1 MADRQPQPART
12 SDAIQALIIG
22 GVPAEIGRLRRLLG
36 TVPGI
41 ALVGVAP
48 TLEQAAGLIRS
59 RAPDVV
65 FLDVDAADFEGPSL
79 LGTEDASISVV
90 VVADDSQLAADAFGH
105 GAVDFLLRPL
115 TPAGM
120 DVAVH
125 RLHALLDRRSDR
137 PPDGQR
143 PRQPGRRRPP
153 EPEPPDEADT
163 ATPVPGRGGTLSI
176 DDRVAVSLERGRSVD
191 LVPVSEILWI
201 ESLQNY
207 TRLQLVGRKPVVIK
221 RTLSDW
227 EAMLPPEHFGRISRS
242 LMIQLTRLRSSLWQ
256 SRDETLLAF
265 DGTDARLSI
274 GRSAA
279 ARLRELFRGPG
290 MA

>member
-1 MADRQPQPART
+1 MADRQPQTART
-12 SDAIQALIIG
+12 SGAINALIIG
-22 GVPAEIGRLRRLLG
+22 GGSAEIARLRKLLG

-41 ALVGVAP
+41 ELTGDAP
-48 TLEQAAGLIRS
+48 TLGEAAGLIRDQ
-59 RAPDVV
+59 APDVA
-65 FLDVDAADFEGPSL
+65 FLDADAADFEGPSL
-79 LGTEDASISVV
+79 LGTDDASISVL
-90 VVADDSQLAADAFGH
+90 VVANDAELAADAFGR

-115 TPAGM
+115 TRAGLE
-120 DVAVH
+120 VAVH
-125 RLHALLDRRSDR
+125 RLNALLDRLPDR
-137 PPDGQR
+137 LPDRQR
-143 PRQPGRRRPP
+143 PRQPSRRRPD
-153 EPEPPDEADT
+153 PEPPGAADA
-163 ATPVPGRGGTLSI
+163 ATSATGREGSLSI

-191 LVPVSEILWI
+191 LVPVSEIVWI

-207 TRLQLVGRKPVVIK
+207 TRLQLVDRKPVVIK

-279 ARLRELFRGPG
+279 ARLKELFRGPG

>member
-1 MADRQPQPART
+1 MADRQPQAART
-12 SDAIQALIIG
+12 SDDISAVIIG
-22 GVPAEIGRLRRLLG
+22 GGPAEITRLRKLLG
-36 TVPGI
+36 TVPGVE
-41 ALVGVAP
+41 LTGDAP
-48 TLEQAAGLIRS
+48 TLAEAASLIRD
-59 RAPDVV
+59 RAPDVA
-65 FLDVDAADFEGPSL
+65 FLDADAADFEGPSL
-79 LGTEDASISVV
+79 LGTDDVSISVV
-90 VVADDSQLAADAFGH
+90 VVANDAELAADAFGR

-115 TPAGM
+115 TRAGLGI
-120 DVAVH
+120 AVH
-125 RLHALLDRRSDR
+125 RLNALLDRRPDR
-137 PPDGQR
+137 QR
-143 PRQPGRRRPP
+143 PRQPSRRRPDA
-153 EPEPPDEADT
+153 EPLGAADA
-163 ATPVPGRGGTLSI
+163 ATSATGREGSLSI

-191 LVPVSEILWI
+191 LVPVSEIVWI

-207 TRLQLVGRKPVVIK
+207 TRLQLVDRKPVVIK

-279 ARLRELFRGPG
+279 ARLKELFRGPG
-290 MA
+290 TA